1 MSGAEGGGAGCGEG
15 GGLGGGLGG
24 GISDGGQGGG
34 EGEGGGGL
42 GGGIGDP
49 GEGCGKG
56 DGGGG
61 TGGGSGDSERD
72 SRPTTP
78 SSTQMAAR
86 HFSRW
91 VPRPPL
97 RVSRCV
103 RCGVDSLTVRTLAL
117 LVVDAVICVL
127 DQFVA
132 PGHA

>member
-1 MSGAEGGGAGCGEG
+1 LSGAEGGGAGCGEG

-24 GISDGGQGGG
+24 GIGDGGNGGG

-42 GGGIGDP
+42 GGGIGDS

-61 TGGGSGDSERD
+61 TSGCSGDSERD

-86 HFSRW
+86 HFSRVEPW
-91 VPRPPL
+91 
-97 RVSRCV
+97 
-103 RCGVDSLTVRTLAL
+103 SLIPVRTRDQKKRARN
-117 LVVDAVICVL
+117 VV
-127 DQFVA
+127 
-132 PGHA
+132 PGLPCCRITNLRDRNLRSGVQG